1 MSDRKRNE
9 EEYRRLRVEGN
20 ELKNVMI
27 CNRLADDSLMWNP
40 GEAVY
45 WRKKAIKK
53 LEEINGKKNIE
64 NTVTYDKLVNDLME
78 KGSYKEA
85 VKWNNRSVKI
95 KSKELGEDSSK
106 TIVNG
111 LYKIELDLLLK
122 KYDEIID
129 SIDQIILTLQ
139 NHPDI
144 TPFELYDIY
153 LKLIY
158 IEGSYNIY
166 AINHNESTLSH
177 IDEFSDK
184 AIMISNKIYGENSM
198 QTVEAYR
205 LKAVCSD
212 KNREYKLNMLKKA
225 ILLAINNEGI
235 NGENVNRIFY
245 NIRQC
250 WKNEDCW
257 KESAKW
263 AIENVSK
270 TFLLNIMKRFPEY
283 AQEMINDVLA
293 DNNP

>member
-1 MSDRKRNE
+1 
-9 EEYRRLRVEGN
+9 
-20 ELKNVMI
+20 
-27 CNRLADDSLMWNP
+27 
-40 GEAVY
+40 
-45 WRKKAIKK
+45 
-53 LEEINGKKNIE
+53 
-64 NTVTYDKLVNDLME
+64 ME

-85 VKWNNRSVKI
+85 VKWNNRSLKI
-95 KSKELGEDSSK
+95 KLKELGVDSSK
-106 TIVNG
+106 TIVNS

-122 KYDEIID
+122 KYEEVAD
-129 SIDQIILTLQ
+129 SIDKIILTLQ
-139 NHPDI
+139 NHQDI
-144 TPFELYDIY
+144 ALSELYDIY

-184 AIMISNKIYGENSM
+184 AIMISNKIYGENSI

-212 KNREYKLNMLKKA
+212 KNSEYRLNILKKA
-225 ILLAINNEGI
+225 ILLAINNEGF
-235 NGENVNRIFY
+235 NGENVIRIFY

-263 AIENVSK
+263 AIENVSR

-283 AQEMINDVLA
+283 AQEIINDVLE
-293 DNNP
+293 DNDP

>member
-9 EEYRRLRVEGN
+9 EDYRRLQVEGN
-20 ELKNVMI
+20 ELKNAMI

-40 GEAVY
+40 EEAIY

-53 LEEINGKKNIE
+53 LEEINGKRNIE
-64 NTVTYDKLVNDLME
+64 NTVSYDKLVNDLME

-85 VKWNNRSVKI
+85 VKWNNRSLKI
-95 KSKELGEDSSK
+95 KLKESGVDSSK
-106 TIVNG
+106 TIVNS

-122 KYDEIID
+122 KYEEVAD
-129 SIDQIILTLQ
+129 SIDKIILTLQ
-139 NHPDI
+139 NHQDI
-144 TPFELYDIY
+144 ALSELYDIY

-205 LKAVCSD
+205 LKAVCSG
-212 KNREYKLNMLKKA
+212 KNSEYRLNILKRA
-225 ILLAINNEGI
+225 ILLAINHEGY
-235 NGENVNRIFY
+235 NGENVIRIFY

-263 AIENVSK
+263 AIENVSR

-283 AQEMINDVLA
+283 AQEIINDVLE
-293 DNNP
+293 DNDP

>member
-9 EEYRRLRVEGN
+9 EDYRRLQVEGN
-20 ELKNVMI
+20 ELKNAMI

-40 GEAVY
+40 EEAIY

-53 LEEINGKKNIE
+53 LEEINGKRNIE
-64 NTVTYDKLVNDLME
+64 NTVSYDKLVNDLME

-85 VKWNNRSVKI
+85 VKWNNRSLKI
-95 KSKELGEDSSK
+95 KLKELGVDSSK
-106 TIVNG
+106 TIVNS

-122 KYDEIID
+122 KYEEIADGID
-129 SIDQIILTLQ
+129 KIILTLQ
-139 NHPDI
+139 NHQDI
-144 TPFELYDIY
+144 ALSELYDIY

-184 AIMISNKIYGENSM
+184 AIMISNKIYGENSI

-212 KNREYKLNMLKKA
+212 KNSEYRLKKKKKA
-225 ILLAINNEGI
+225 ILLAINNEGF
-235 NGENVNRIFY
+235 NGENVIRIFY

-263 AIENVSK
+263 AIENVSR

-283 AQEMINDVLA
+283 AQEIINDVLE
-293 DNNP
+293 DNDP